1 MQLLVPFGAF
11 HSSLSIP
18 FNAKV
23 VPPFVRLPTTMS
35 EPTIEEYQWLVKEG
49 AAAIRQAT
57 DLLDAGRAMTSV
69 VDVLRKSLSPIRTH
83 LVLEQVGLRKKAA
96 AKFSK
101 ANEMFFSDVKLQQST
116 SETIAL
122 YKAASLPD
130 GAIADLCCGIGGD
143 SVGIVVAAVAAA
155 NKGSFPAEG
164 QPAERSFLHVDL
176 DPVCC
181 QFATENLKAYGWQTP
196 DVICDDVA
204 HVDLAAFSAW
214 HLDPDRRVGG
224 NRTAA
229 VEFGSPNEQV
239 ISSML
244 EQNAN
249 AMIKLAPACTLPPEW
264 EASAELEWVGHG
276 GECKQLVA
284 KFGIFA
290 GNPGERTTTVLD
302 DDGGKVHG
310 AITGSVDADVEFVEL
325 HDGSDLSKIC
335 GYIYE
340 PHAAVRAAGLVNAL
354 ASQLGHSDQAGSLG
368 LKRLA
373 VKQSYLVGES
383 PAKLSAGLSGIGSRS
398 LPNLLAGFEI
408 VAASPFDRKRI
419 RRELEAMKATHVE
432 VKTQTKLIDALQ
444 EQKRLNAFLKPSK
457 KSAAKSAVGDGSTGH
472 VLATVIA
479 VKLRD
484 QLVAIV
490 GRRI

>member
-1 MQLLVPFGAF
+1 
-11 HSSLSIP
+11 
-18 FNAKV
+18 
-23 VPPFVRLPTTMS
+23 MS
-35 EPTIEEYQWLVKEG
+35 EPTIEEYEWLVKEG

-69 VDVLRKSLSPIRTH
+69 VDALRKSLSPIRTH
-83 LVLEQVGLRKKAA
+83 LVLEQVGLREKAA
-96 AKFSK
+96 AKFSQ
-101 ANEMFFSDVKLQQST
+101 AAEMFFTDVKLQQST

-122 YKAASLPD
+122 YKAASFPD

-143 SVGIVVAAVAAA
+143 SVGLVAASVAAA
-155 NKGSFPAEG
+155 NEGAFPADD
-164 QPAERSFLHVDL
+164 QLSERSFLHVDL

-181 QFATENLKAYGWQTP
+181 KFATENLRAYGWQTP
-196 DVICDDVA
+196 DVLCDDVA

-239 ISSML
+239 IASML
-244 EQNAN
+244 EKNAN
-249 AMIKLAPACTLPPEW
+249 AMIKLAPACTVPPEW
-264 EASAELEWVGHG
+264 EASAQLEWIGHG

-284 KFGIFA
+284 KFGNVA
-290 GNPGERTTTVLD
+290 GDPGQRTTTVLN
-302 DDGGKVHG
+302 DDGGKVRG
-310 AITGSVDADVEFVEL
+310 AVTGSVDADVEFVEV

-340 PHAAVRAAGLVNAL
+340 PHAAVRAAGLVNEL
-354 ASQLGHSDQAGSLG
+354 ASQLGHSDEAGQAGKLG

-373 VKQSYLVGES
+373 MKQSYLVGES
-383 PAKLSAGLSGIGSRS
+383 PAKLAAGLSGSSDVARTS
-398 LPNLLAGFEI
+398 LVNLLAGFEI

-444 EQKRLNAFLKPSK
+444 EQKRLNAFLKSSK
-457 KSAAKSAVGDGSTGH
+457 KSAVKSAAKSARKSAGKSAAADGSTGH